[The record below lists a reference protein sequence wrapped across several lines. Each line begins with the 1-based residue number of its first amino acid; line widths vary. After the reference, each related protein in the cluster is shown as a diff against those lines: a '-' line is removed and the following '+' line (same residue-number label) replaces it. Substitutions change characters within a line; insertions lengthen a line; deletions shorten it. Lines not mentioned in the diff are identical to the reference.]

1 MNNGTT
7 RRRKMVGGV
16 CLAELGAGEIVF
28 EHVRVTVE
36 IDGRQRVVRER
47 HERGG
52 HVHREIGG

>member
-1 MNNGTT
+1 
-7 RRRKMVGGV
+7 MVGGV